1 MTLYDIRVKLCG
13 GKWDRKPR
21 RGKALLKCSVIKE
34 HVHISFKQVT
44 EGIEIICG
52 TDSIILLRRTVQH

>member
-13 GKWDRKPR
+13 GKWDGKPH

-44 EGIEIICG
+44 EGIEICG
-52 TDSIILLRRTVQH
+52 TDSIILLRSTAQH